1 MGSTTIGIKVDDDTK
16 ARLKAAADGLGRSPH
31 WLAKQ
36 GVLAA
41 ITEAEGGDAGDAGQP
56 APADAPFLDLARAV
70 RTQSP
75 LRARITAATRRPETE
90 CLPLLLAEAAMPPAA
105 RAEASAIART
115 LVEKLR
121 ASGQT
126 APILMLSANI
136 GDDAARTSSDAGHND
151 AIAKPFAINQLLDK
165 IAAHLGVEWL
175 TDEPVSKR
183 RAPRKPRPKV
193 GQRPRSPGPDHLKEL
208 FDLGQIGHV
217 RGIDLKLRQLAEEPA
232 NAPLIELLRARIEV
246 FDLEG
251 YRQVLESVGEHDR

>member
-1 MGSTTIGIKVDDDTK
+1 VVDDNSDHREMMRELLQPLDFTV
-16 ARLKAAADGLGRSPH
+16 LTAADGPDCLT
-31 WLAKQ
+31 LIE
-36 GVLAA
+36 A
-41 ITEAEGGDAGDAGQP
+41 IRP
-56 APADAPFLDLARAV
+56 DLFFV
-70 RTQSP
+70 DIS
-75 LRARITAATRRPETE
+75 
-90 CLPLLLAEAAMPPAA
+90 MPGMNGW
-105 RAEASAIART
+105 E

-175 TDEPVSKR
+175 TDEPAAKR
-183 RAPRKPRPKV
+183 RAPRKPRPKAR
-193 GQRPRSPGPDHLKEL
+193 QKPRSPGPDHLKEL